1 MELPISP
8 EVAAFVAGG
17 GAVSVI
23 LGYVAVSAR
32 HLRKI
37 TGEFQPNNGD
47 SMVDHLAAHAAAN
60 EKDFREIKDA
70 LGLVHRRVDDVMN
83 ALVAKGG

>member
-1 MELPISP
+1 MDIPISP

-17 GAVSVI
+17 GVVSAI

-37 TGEFQPNNGD
+37 TGEFKPNNGD

-70 LGLVHRRVDDVMN
+70 IGVVHRRVDEIMA
-83 ALVAKGG
+83 ALLRRD

>member
-60 EKDFREIKDA
+60 EKDFIEIKDKI
-70 LGLVHRRVDDVMN
+70 GLVHRRVDDVLT
-83 ALVAKGG
+83 ALVTKGG